1 MNQTYINGQWY
12 EAKEATISVQDRGFR
27 FGDGV
32 FESIHIHQG
41 KLLFLQKHLQ
51 RLEEGMAA
59 LKIPHPQENI
69 TELAAEA
76 LSRNRVDE
84 GVLRIAVSRGTGSR
98 GYLPVRTSTPTLVI
112 ETLWM
117 PPLTSHSVKLWFS
130 EYRRV
135 SPAQLPVSYKI
146 AQGLN
151 STLARIEAE
160 ENGCDEA
167 LMLSV
172 EGYLSEAASA
182 CIFWSDKHGKIYTP
196 SLKTGAL
203 AGIGRA
209 VLLEHM
215 EVQQGEYQLEALQK
229 ASSVILVSAVTGIR
243 YVTRLQ
249 PQGWAWENQSLFV
262 NANQIWQKRV
272 ESEIR

>member
-1 MNQTYINGQWY
+1 MTQTYINGQWY

-41 KLLFLQKHLQ
+41 KLLFLQRHLQ
-51 RLEEGMAA
+51 RLEEGLAA
-59 LKIPHPQENI
+59 LKIPQPQANVAA
-69 TELAAEA
+69 LAAEA
-76 LSRNRVDE
+76 LSRNPIQE
-84 GVLRIAVSRGTGSR
+84 GVLRIAISRGVGSR
-98 GYLPVRTSTPTLVI
+98 GYLPMGTSTPTVVI

-117 PPLTSHSVKLWFS
+117 PSLTDRSVRLWLS
-130 EYRRV
+130 AYRRI
-135 SPAQLPVSYKI
+135 SPSQLPTEYKL

-167 LMLSV
+167 LMLSA

-182 CIFWSDKHGKIYTP
+182 CIFWSDKNGRIYTP

-209 VLLEHM
+209 LLLENL
-215 EVQQGEYQLEALQK
+215 EVQQGEYRLEALHE
-229 ASSVILVSAVTGIR
+229 ATSLILVSAVTGIR

-249 PQGWAWENQSLFV
+249 PQDWVWENTVLYERTQE
-262 NANQIWQKRV
+262 IWKCCIDQN
-272 ESEIR
+272 S